1 MEIETGYIYC
11 ISNIDI
17 MPGIY
22 KVGVTMRSPLDRLKE
37 ANSSDTWKIP
47 YYKIEFAKKVTNPK
61 EKERTLHRLMEKFMK
76 RVHPRREFFRGE
88 IDDIKEAF
96 KLMDGDLW
104 NETPVEPVVR
114 DEPIHFENRLSEDP
128 DIRIQ
133 QIMELIQQVFKNHSV
148 RFKEN
153 GKLSG
158 HNHHPVMVDDIPIFI
173 IENHDN
179 GRRNVAMI
187 STFPRN
193 KVPDFINDYY
203 LSLTWDLFGGSP
215 IAIRKQY
222 DTEGKTKEDIIN
234 VLKGFKTALSQKGGE
249 IKKVDELEKV
259 KSRVDK
265 VKLKEDLKKKETEQ
279 HSHSMN
285 YWYDNIK
292 NWMGGNGENN
302 NSPSIDSDD
311 SNSQI
316 SENSE
321 EENNGM
327 KELEICKSWKNKT
340 NGVNYWVLY
349 NKRNHRCNNRRATYN
364 ELKYALDNWNTT
376 EMIKPP
382 CKIYFYPKGEYKSL
396 LEKSLLFTESI
407 EDKEVICVLGEDGNN
422 EYLTTGECC
431 WNKII
436 FYDSREKQY
445 YLRSFTKMWKRGDGK
460 ELKKSRI
467 NGWYVDLSTMGA
479 TREFWDYLKNKLSTS
494 LPSKNMKNWM
504 GGNSENNNSPYI
516 DSDDSNSQISYYS
529 GEEKKR
535 MKELEI
541 CKSSEHKRNGVNFWV
556 LYNKR
561 NHRCNNRRA
570 TYNELKYA
578 LDNWNTTEM
587 IKPECKIIIYPP
599 EKYKSLL
606 EKCLLFTES
615 KEDKEVICA
624 LGQDWGNEYL
634 ITGECSWNK
643 IIVYDSREKQYY
655 LRSFAKG
662 SKRGDGKEL
671 IKSRVNGWYVDLST
685 MGAPREFWDYLK
697 NKLSDPSQPSSHKV
711 KRILWSDEE
720 GEITDKFNNTYSFG
734 DYWKPDNNY
743 IKKIHKNGRLFK
755 CEGGVHRGYSI
766 WLDNEDIVHISHG
779 HKNKDIISHCIFND
793 NSLTSGWMCNWGDHL
808 NCKTIHNHFGI

>member
-11 ISNIDI
+11 ISNLDI

-61 EKERTLHRLMEKFMK
+61 EKEKTLHRLMEKFMK

-133 QIMELIQQVFKNHSV
+133 QIMELIQQVFKNHTV
-148 RFKEN
+148 QFKEN
-153 GKLSG
+153 GRHSG
-158 HNHHPVMVDDIPIFI
+158 HNHYPVMIDDIPIFI
-173 IENHDN
+173 IENHNN

-187 STFPRN
+187 STLPRN

-203 LSLTWDLFGGSP
+203 RSLTWDLFGGSP

-316 SENSE
+316 SYYSGE
-321 EENNGM
+321 EKNG
-327 KELEICKSWKNKT
+327 KELEICKSSEHKR
-340 NGVNYWVLY
+340 NGINFWVLY
-349 NKRNHRCNNRRATYN
+349 NKRNHRCNNRKATYN

-407 EDKEVICVLGEDGNN
+407 EDKEVIFVLGEDGNN
-422 EYLTTGECC
+422 EYLTTGECR

-467 NGWYVDLSTMGA
+467 NGWYVDLSTMG
-479 TREFWDYLKNKLSTS
+479 ST
-494 LPSKNMKNWM
+494 
-504 GGNSENNNSPYI
+504 
-516 DSDDSNSQISYYS
+516 
-529 GEEKKR
+529 
-535 MKELEI
+535 
-541 CKSSEHKRNGVNFWV
+541 
-556 LYNKR
+556 
-561 NHRCNNRRA
+561 
-570 TYNELKYA
+570 
-578 LDNWNTTEM
+578 
-587 IKPECKIIIYPP
+587 
-599 EKYKSLL
+599 
-606 EKCLLFTES
+606 
-615 KEDKEVICA
+615 
-624 LGQDWGNEYL
+624 
-634 ITGECSWNK
+634 
-643 IIVYDSREKQYY
+643 
-655 LRSFAKG
+655 
-662 SKRGDGKEL
+662 
-671 IKSRVNGWYVDLST
+671 
-685 MGAPREFWDYLK
+685 REFWDYLK
-697 NKLSDPSQPSSHKV
+697 NKLSDPQQPSSHKV

-766 WLDNEDIVHISHG
+766 WLDNGDIVHISHG

-793 NSLTSGWMCNWGDHL
+793 NSLTSGWMCNWGNQL
-808 NCKTIHNHFGI
+808 NCKLTKEEIQTIHNHFGI